1 MVIWTD
7 HAAVCADRRGDEDP
21 VVGKNTH
28 WRIEVAEHKTG
39 NLDPV
44 ELVWSDVFMRLV
56 KAWISRRGLK
66 QSDAPFEKS
75 AQWPK
80 LKTLLW
86 KILEDKQL
94 LERTRGRL
102 MANDFRR
109 YAVKQIFDSGKDLGE
124 SDFQFKTSLH
134 YMD

>member
-7 HAAVCADRRGDEDP
+7 HAAVCTDRRGDKDP
-21 VVGKNTH
+21 VVRKNTM

-39 NLDPV
+39 NLGPV
-44 ELVWSDVFMRLV
+44 ELVWSDVFMRLI

-75 AQWPK
+75 ADWAK

-109 YAVKQIFDSGKDLGE
+109 FAVKQIFDSGKDLGE

>member
-28 WRIEVAEHKTG
+28 WRTEVAEHKTRNMG
-39 NLDPV
+39 RV

-56 KAWISRRGLK
+56 RAWISRRGLK
-66 QSDAPFEKS
+66 QSDAPFKKS
-75 AQWPK
+75 AEWPK
-80 LKTLLW
+80 LKTLLS
-86 KILEDKQL
+86 KMVDGKL
-94 LERTRGRL
+94 LSRTRGRL

-134 YMD
+134 